1 MLYGFLVSY
10 LENEHFFWV
19 VSRKKTLIW
28 SFGGQKL
35 MTHNFWDHHP
45 NLHKFLDFFC
55 LLMKK
60 IWGGGKKDIGP
71 SSTQLLVTIIIFLL
85 TWGLSSMQNLPVL
98 FDSPS
103 KESFQS
109 KIGPKL
115 TDLEPILKLLLFQVK
130 FHEIF
135 EGSKKAGFWP
145 KNNFFLIF
153 LSNPRWVIMF
163 FEGKP
168 PKKFCPET
176 VIENRLYANI

>member
-1 MLYGFLVSY
+1 
-10 LENEHFFWV
+10 
-19 VSRKKTLIW
+19 
-28 SFGGQKL
+28 

-71 SSTQLLVTIIIFLL
+71 SSFQLLVTIIIFLL

-115 TDLEPILKLLLFQVK
+115 TDLET
-130 FHEIF
+130 IF
-135 EGSKKAGFWP
+135 ELLAKEKTTLEILACWGIEIEL
-145 KNNFFLIF
+145 NNFANNIWSSSLKI
-153 LSNPRWVIMF
+153 SQIQIYPKCVENDICDNKVIPNVLKMTF
-163 FEGKP
+163 
-168 PKKFCPET
+168 
-176 VIENRLYANI
+176 VIPN